1 MSVPSTK
8 LTPYILNVHN
18 LLEGVNYSTIVTA
31 TNSVGVSAPFKTSFT
46 SKYIYHIVILCL
58 SYSLVSYISLIYNI
72 LTM

>member
-18 LLEGVNYSTIVTA
+18 LIEGENYSTIVTT

-46 SKYIYHIVILCL
+46 SE
-58 SYSLVSYISLIYNI
+58 YISYNTYSVHYKCCLLCVNI
-72 LTM
+72 